1 MTTRTNRYLQ
11 EAKDKRKSNKKIDYN
26 VNLYEF
32 ICQCYIKLNP
42 NTYGTYMENAIKN
55 LLRAKKMKKD
65 DELGDISIG
74 GKYYE
79 VKTSYLG
86 QSGDTYTITHIRQWQ
101 KFNYYLLCFIDC
113 DNDFT
118 PHFYVLNKNVM
129 DMIKVDNMNGTSK
142 SNIDNAKIEKRV
154 TVKVG
159 SDIYNVIVEHNIL
172 KDTTFDSLCDF
183 VNEQRKDCYYENHIV
198 L

>member
-11 EAKDKRKSNKKIDYN
+11 EAKDKRISRKKIDYN

-32 ICQCYIKLNP
+32 ICQCYVKLNP
-42 NTYGTYMENAIKN
+42 NSYGKYMEDAISK
-55 LLRAKKMKKD
+55 LLQAYKMSPS
-65 DELGDISIG
+65 DELGDITIG

-79 VKTSYLG
+79 IKTSYLG

-118 PHFYVLNKNVM
+118 PHFYVLNKNFM
-129 DMIKVDNMNGTSK
+129 DMIKVDNMNGTSN
-142 SNIDNAKIEKRV
+142 SNIGNDKVEKRA
-154 TVKVG
+154 TIKVG
-159 SDIYNVIVEHNIL
+159 TYNHRMIIRHNIL

-183 VNEQRKDCYYENHIV
+183 VNEQRKDYYYEDHIV

>member
-1 MTTRTNRYLQ
+1 MEDAISKLLQ
-11 EAKDKRKSNKKIDYN
+11 AY
-26 VNLYEF
+26 
-32 ICQCYIKLNP
+32 
-42 NTYGTYMENAIKN
+42 
-55 LLRAKKMKKD
+55 KMSPS
-65 DELGDISIG
+65 DELGDITIG

-79 VKTSYLG
+79 IKTSYLG

-118 PHFYVLNKNVM
+118 PHFYVLNKNFM
-129 DMIKVDNMNGTSK
+129 DMIKVDNMNGTSN
-142 SNIDNAKIEKRV
+142 SNIGNDKVEKRA
-154 TVKVG
+154 TIKVG
-159 SDIYNVIVEHNIL
+159 TYNHRMIIRHNIL

-183 VNEQRKDCYYENHIV
+183 VNEQRKDYYYEDHIV

>member
-11 EAKDKRKSNKKIDYN
+11 EAKDKRISRKKIDYN

-32 ICQCYIKLNP
+32 ICQCYVKLNP
-42 NTYGTYMENAIKN
+42 NSYGKYMEDAISK
-55 LLRAKKMKKD
+55 LLQAYKMSPS
-65 DELGDISIG
+65 DELGDITIG

-79 VKTSYLG
+79 IKTSYLG

-118 PHFYVLNKNVM
+118 PHFYVLNKNFM
-129 DMIKVDNMNGTSK
+129 DMIKVDNMNGTSN
-142 SNIDNAKIEKRV
+142 SNIGNDKVEKRA
-154 TVKVG
+154 TIKVG
-159 SDIYNVIVEHNIL
+159 TYNHIMIIRHNIL

-183 VNEQRKDCYYENHIV
+183 VNEQRKDYYYEDHIV